1 MRYTRGR
8 IIFFPSPQILH
19 HHIHNLM
26 KLRLPKL
33 LLTALLTAIGA
44 SASHADDSSSLTLG
58 DVMYVG
64 DSITHG
70 YYEASYRW
78 ALHKIF
84 VDNGVS
90 YTEVG
95 HTTNNTGGDYAGDSY
110 RGVTFENKHSATSGI
125 RAWDVAGKNSK
136 TDTTYTD
143 KPINGIL
150 DTTSASTFVLLLG
163 TNDLLSD
170 NNPLTNAALETV
182 TNNLLGTDRKSGDI
196 GHIVDTMYESNPN
209 ATLYVS
215 TIPCWT
221 LHQNNDGEE
230 PHAAVA
236 SYNESLKTWVAN
248 YNTANSKNIKL
259 VDVNRG
265 MIDVAAAKPFYGV
278 SSMFKN
284 PGTTGDGL
292 HPNAQGELII
302 AGNMARAMG
311 IAGRTAGAERKAAE
325 DFSHVVTNDGSNLN
339 LTTDAPTL
347 SFSWSESDSALT
359 PAAGFTAELMGF
371 TFGNGEYNTWNTT
384 DNFTF
389 TIGNGSNLQGSL
401 SINEAYIQWD
411 STILFSE
418 NMSTLSEN
426 IRMAYITG
434 DSANGINSGFYVWLG
449 DMLIGEALG
458 GTETSTA
465 LNGVSISYSGTSSY
479 TLQGVAMDS
488 TGAYAPT
495 STLAHLISAPAA
507 TAQGVVTVPTGVT
520 ESTGVIVVNK
530 ETSVPEKLY
539 ANEGDHTGNVWC
551 RVSSGQYP
559 HWTGAHTGGT
569 LTGNV
574 TMIFD
579 GAYKGTGTA
588 FGIVNGSE
596 VTGNVTLQF
605 DAADAVYG
613 SWTKDVANYASVV
626 GSFSGAI
633 DGTFKAVINAGAFQY
648 DILGGSF
655 NGSSIGGTDI
665 YINGGSV
672 GRNVYGGSQ
681 KGTVGSTSV
690 TITGGYVQ
698 GNVYGGGRGND
709 DANKITGSTSVTI
722 TGGTINGDIYAG
734 GSGGNIKGDTAL
746 TIDGNLPTL
755 HGKLLSAGGSAGTI
769 EGNATLTIK
778 NATANNYIASI
789 DKFTGTLS
797 GGENVVKAS
806 TLVFENTQ
814 LSGTA
819 FNSVTVEHFD
829 TINLTNGS
837 NVTLGATALDGA
849 NGSTISLT
857 GGSQLTVGGNFS
869 STAGLNITGG
879 GGSVTLAGQTNTFG
893 GGISVAEGNTLTL
906 SGDLAFNIED
916 GDFDVSYTYDTTRT
930 TNGLGDVTVRVSGLD
945 HLFSVEGSLNTD
957 AVDIV
962 TVNGSVVDINALAS
976 ESATYTKEDVVYY
989 AMTATHLEAPS
1000 DPLTGRAAS
1009 VYSLGD
1015 GSEILM
1021 SEVVHVGN
1029 HKYSGPAATA
1039 DTHDAQGFYVGEKG
1053 VLCIMGD
1060 SDTMLAGDIL
1070 ETTQGSGKIFLRSPG
1085 YTDVLE
1091 DGGVTTMTVQV
1102 DSATKATGSLYLA
1115 PYEIASW
1122 AAPQGQPGVFLHLAD
1137 GADVTSLSEIN
1148 YGYPQSQIMIDG
1160 HIESNTEGIHIKS
1173 LNALGCGT
1181 VYFAVNQWANEKLQ
1195 LGNVTITSYEH
1206 GNGGIQPGKLY
1217 IDINHLNSNVVIH
1230 HLGGGETVEGV
1241 KPGNNGVAT
1250 ATPELY
1256 FSTGQLDNYGAKAE
1270 SISGVLDIDSFD
1282 YRGKIWLSQSRAA
1295 HKLHV
1300 NINLI
1305 DTQWLNDFQY
1315 GRYPNYAN
1323 STLTI
1328 KGSGTYILSE
1338 GNSIKDN
1345 FGLLSTEYE
1354 EDGVTRIWTGTV
1366 EVNNLVA
1373 NDVWNSGTTK
1383 NGLDF
1388 SLYGNEQSTVHFK
1401 GFKGYLTD
1409 ATTAVEIKQDLI
1421 LENTYN
1427 EDDSLNMNAYEI
1439 TGGDEGQA
1447 QTYTGNIRGTGDFVV
1462 SAGSNMSFN
1471 LQGDIS
1477 KWAADGTE
1485 TPEFIVQ
1492 KNTQAL
1498 NFSGNATEVNAII
1511 KVAPSNATEGATL
1524 NVSVGDAN
1532 SEHTTTFNES
1542 VVASSLT
1549 TYAQTTAQFKGDTT
1563 RIGKVNLGAVDAAA
1577 PAVIEHGMVI
1587 SGNTVQGGEASNT
1600 VMSFVGEGAVSDAKL
1615 KNVVLTSTEAGYTES
1630 IPALQSKVSINLK
1643 NLTAEDVYLSGA
1655 ANFESLDTQAN
1666 FEFDKT
1672 IEAFGQTYNE
1682 VIFESSSFSGMTL
1695 QGAIAELGYL
1705 GNITLTVADGITV
1718 ADSTEAWKGTDAPT
1732 NVSIFLEGFSV
1743 EGLTIG
1749 KRMEGMFAPL
1759 QFSIMN
1765 DSTQVAALSESSAM
1779 SVSQLLNYDS
1789 YREVYFVQQEDGLF
1803 IRMSNIPEP
1812 TTATLSMLALAAL
1825 ASRRRRRK

>member
-1 MRYTRGR
+1 
-8 IIFFPSPQILH
+8 
-19 HHIHNLM
+19 M

-347 SFSWSESDSALT
+347 SFSWSESDLALT

-401 SINEAYIQWD
+401 SINEAYIQWG

-418 NMSTLSEN
+418 NMSTLTEN

-488 TGAYAPT
+488 TGAYAPI

-507 TAQGVVTVPTGVT
+507 TAQGVVTVPDGVT
-520 ESTGVIVVNK
+520 ESTGDTTVAN
-530 ETSVPEKLY
+530 KLY
-539 ANEGDHTGNVWC
+539 ANKGDYTEDKDDYTGYVWC

-569 LTGNV
+569 LEGNV

-579 GAYKGTGTA
+579 GSFEGNSTA
-588 FGIVNGSE
+588 FGVVKPDNTTTK

-605 DAADAVYG
+605 DAANAVYG
-613 SWTKDVANYASVV
+613 SFTGTNAASVV
-626 GSFSGAI
+626 GAYKGDI
-633 DGTFKAVINAGAFQY
+633 GGTFKAVINAGTFQE
-648 DILGGSF
+648 DIMGGIHSGD
-655 NGSSIGGTDI
+655 NKIKRTEI
-665 YINGGSV
+665 YINGG
-672 GRNVYGGSQ
+672 NIE
-681 KGTVGSTSV
+681 K
-690 TITGGYVQ
+690 
-698 GNVYGGGRGND
+698 NVYGGGVTGTIENGTSVVQTGGTTLGNIYGGGKGGTI
-709 DANKITGSTSVTI
+709 NGSTSVTI

-734 GSGGNIKGDTAL
+734 GSGGAIGGDTAL

-769 EGNATLTIK
+769 DGNATLTIK

-797 GGENVVKAS
+797 GGENVGGTS

-819 FNSVTVEHFD
+819 FDAVTVEHFD
-829 TINLTNGS
+829 AVNLTNGS

-879 GGSVTLAGQTNTFG
+879 SGSVTLAGQTNTFG
-893 GGISVAEGNTLTL
+893 GGISVAAGNTLTL

-945 HLFSVEGSLNTD
+945 HLFSVEGALNTD

-989 AMTATHLEAPS
+989 VMGPVESTSLPESTANTNDSGCYYVLSPDKKIALNDVVNVGSHTQAAGPTPTPEANS
-1000 DPLTGRAAS
+1000 AS
-1009 VYSLGD
+1009 LYY
-1015 GSEILM
+1015 I
-1021 SEVVHVGN
+1021 
-1029 HKYSGPAATA
+1029 
-1039 DTHDAQGFYVGEKG
+1039 GENG
-1053 VLCIMGD
+1053 VLCVSADTNAAGVTVQNILANTQGNGD
-1060 SDTMLAGDIL
+1060 LIIRTAGYNTTGSSGTRWDVEFSDTTQLTGNLYISPYVVWDGGHRYHHGVNLIL
-1070 ETTQGSGKIFLRSPG
+1070 NEGANISSFNSILLGYAETRIEIKGKI
-1085 YTDVLE
+1085 
-1091 DGGVTTMTVQV
+1091 
-1102 DSATKATGSLYLA
+1102 
-1115 PYEIASW
+1115 
-1122 AAPQGQPGVFLHLAD
+1122 
-1137 GADVTSLSEIN
+1137 GADNEGNHFNNLSTCGSSKVYIDAFEADENGSIVNGEIVLGGTTVLQPYSFGSN
-1148 YGYPQSQIMIDG
+1148 ASSDDAGSTLLLAAYGNVDFRIKELSGGTGTNSHRETALYFGLGST
-1160 HIESNTEGIHIKS
+1160 ESNS
-1173 LNALGCGT
+1173 
-1181 VYFAVNQWANEKLQ
+1181 
-1195 LGNVTITSYEH
+1195 
-1206 GNGGIQPGKLY
+1206 
-1217 IDINHLNSNVVIH
+1217 
-1230 HLGGGETVEGV
+1230 
-1241 KPGNNGVAT
+1241 
-1250 ATPELY
+1250 
-1256 FSTGQLDNYGAKAE
+1256 
-1270 SISGVLDIDSFD
+1270 VLSIDSFD
-1282 YRGKIWLSQSRAA
+1282 YDEKVYIYGQGIFSGSLHANITLQSGQEMR
-1295 HKLHV
+1295 
-1300 NINLI
+1300 
-1305 DTQWLNDFQY
+1305 DTQVVRTTPTWAPAVTQ
-1315 GRYPNYAN
+1315 
-1323 STLTI
+1323 TLTI
-1328 KGSGTYILSE
+1328 YGEGKYILSS
-1338 GNSIKDN
+1338 GNSINCNVEYGNNSNYN
-1345 FGLLSTEYE
+1345 FGVLDST
-1354 EDGVTRIWTGTV
+1354 WTGTV
-1366 EVNNLVA
+1366 EVNNLDA
-1373 NDVWNSGTTK
+1373 SGAESTIIQGI
-1383 NGLDF
+1383 NIAD
-1388 SLYGNEQSTVHFK
+1388 YGNENSKIHFK

-1409 ATTAVEIKQDLI
+1409 SATAVDIKPALI

-1427 EDDSLNMNAYEI
+1427 EDGSLNMNGYEI
-1439 TGGDEGQA
+1439 TGGDEGQVH
-1447 QTYTGNIRGTGDFVV
+1447 TYTGDISGTGDFVV

-1492 KNTQAL
+1492 KGTQAL

-1511 KVAPSNATEGATL
+1511 KVAPSEGSSNAAL

-1549 TYAQTTAQFKGDTT
+1549 TYTQTTAQFKGETT
-1563 RIGKVNLGAVDAAA
+1563 RIGNVNLGAVDAAA

-1643 NLTAEDVYLSGA
+1643 NLQAEGVYLSGA
-1655 ANFESLDTQAN
+1655 VNFVSGDTQAN

-1682 VIFESSSFSGMTL
+1682 VIFESSSFNGMTL

-1705 GNITLTVADGITV
+1705 GNITLTVADGI
-1718 ADSTEAWKGTDAPT
+1718 EAWAGTDAPT

-1749 KRMEGMFAPL
+1749 KRMEGMFDPL

-1779 SVSQLLNYDS
+1779 SVSQLLKYDS

-1825 ASRRRRRK
+1825 ASRRRRR